1 MPFNQSINGAT
12 VILAELEIKN
22 NPDLPVVDSNRV
34 RGGTHAVST
43 LTERDTIPATLRKS
57 NITRCYVAQTD
68 KFYLL
73 KNGIANNNW
82 IEDNSGAGGTTTVLG
97 GLSKKNLNQTAL
109 TTTADGQLACNT
121 GILGTPQ
128 GAVIV
133 TVAGKVV
140 RTGDAVKTLDCY
152 FSRDSGT
159 TALAVDALAIGDR
172 LYWNGSIAGYQLG
185 SGDNAKISFI
195 YIESVGS
202 PSQGNSNEVVI
213 TQSTPLAVWPITHN
227 QAYAYPDVIVLDDN
241 NQTLDC
247 IYEYID
253 ATHLNIIFDE
263 PVSGKAILH

>member
-22 NPDLPVVDSNRV
+22 NPDLAVVDSNRV
-34 RGGTHAVST
+34 RGGTHAVSS
-43 LTERDTIPATLRKS
+43 LTQRNSIPDTLRKS
-57 NITRCYVAQTD
+57 NITRCYVADTD
-68 KFYLL
+68 TFYWL
-73 KNGIANNNW
+73 KGGIANSNW
-82 IEDNSGAGGTTTVLG
+82 TEEVANGGSNTVLG

-109 TTTADGQLACNT
+109 NTTADGQLACDT

-159 TALAVDALAIGDR
+159 TALEVDALAIGDR
-172 LYWNGSIAGYQLG
+172 LFWNGSIAGYQLG

-195 YIESVGS
+195 YVESVGS

-213 TQSTPLAVWPITHN
+213 TQSIPLAVWPITHN
-227 QAYAYPDVIVLDDN
+227 QVYAYPDVIVLDDN